1 MTLAQKNRIIWI
13 SLVSASLIGAAIFVI
28 SALNQSM
35 MYFVNPTEL
44 MTKSAG
50 TKLRLGGVVEN
61 GSIKR
66 ESKDLTVTFKVTDFT
81 ATVPVHYQGITPDL
95 FKEGQG
101 VVADGIWDG
110 TTFQALKLLAK
121 HDENY
126 MPPSLQKVK

>member
-1 MTLAQKNRIIWI
+1 MTLAQKNRTIWI
-13 SLVSASLIGAAIFVI
+13 SLVSAGLIGAAIFVI

-50 TKLRLGGVVEN
+50 TKLRLGGMVEN

-66 ESKDLTVTFKVTDFT
+66 ESKDLTVIFKVTDFT
-81 ATVPVHYQGITPDL
+81 TTVLAHYQGITPDL